1 MDDENQNN
9 VSSTEESDIQES
21 NNQSMVNSGA
31 QKVANASTNKLKSKI
46 TEKATKEASKAAVK
60 KSAMLAL
67 SHVMFY
73 VIIFLV
79 IIIVL
84 VGIAMFF
91 VTVPGMV
98 MDKLKS
104 LGKAIGNAWAA
115 WFGKSTDTF
124 VERKQVY
131 GVMDYIEQMS
141 YGLKE
146 HGFLTHYLEES
157 DKDTSNGRVYLKN
170 KKGKKTE
177 VTSEDFRKENEDEEA
192 EFDEE
197 EGVYRSSDTGKI
209 IAGCS
214 DFIMQYIIS
223 DNYMYTIRNFNLDT
237 NWWTAIFDHIA
248 ALFGDD
254 MSNRKGMIYLI
265 HDTGSIG
272 TINYNFWRTTRC
284 I

>member
-1 MDDENQNN
+1 
-9 VSSTEESDIQES
+9 
-21 NNQSMVNSGA
+21 
-31 QKVANASTNKLKSKI
+31 
-46 TEKATKEASKAAVK
+46 
-60 KSAMLAL
+60 
-67 SHVMFY
+67 
-73 VIIFLV
+73 
-79 IIIVL
+79 
-84 VGIAMFF
+84 
-91 VTVPGMV
+91 
-98 MDKLKS
+98 
-104 LGKAIGNAWAA
+104 
-115 WFGKSTDTF
+115 
-124 VERKQVY
+124 
-131 GVMDYIEQMS
+131 MDYIEQMS

-272 TINYNFWRTTRC
+272 TINLNDVKLISKDHSLFNIIFLKIKDLIQSNFDQNVSNVMLGILLGYTDEINEDIRERFSESN
-284 I
+284 ISHILAVSGMHVG

>member
-1 MDDENQNN
+1 MDDENQDS
-9 VSSTEESDIQES
+9 VSSTEENGIQES
-21 NNQSMVNSGA
+21 SNQSVVNSGA
-31 QKVANASTNKLKSKI
+31 QRVANASTNKLKSKI

-60 KSAMLAL
+60 KGAMMAL

-177 VTSEDFRKENEDEEA
+177 VTSEDFRKENDDEQA

-237 NWWTAIFDHIA
+237 NWWTAIFDHLA
-248 ALFGDD
+248 ALFSDD

-265 HDTGSIG
+265 HDTGSVG
-272 TINYNFWRTTRC
+272 SINYDFWRKSRC